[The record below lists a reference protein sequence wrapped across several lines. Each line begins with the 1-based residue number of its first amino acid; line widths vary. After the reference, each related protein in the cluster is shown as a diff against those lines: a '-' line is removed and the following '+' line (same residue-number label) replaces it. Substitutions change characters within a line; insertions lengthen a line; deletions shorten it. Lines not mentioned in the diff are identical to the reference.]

1 VKHLALFGA
10 SGHGKVVAEIAE
22 LTGWQVSFF
31 DDAYPEIK
39 QLEHWRVLGNSAG
52 FELQQHEFA
61 GAFVSIGNNVIR
73 LAKIKWLMSMGVE
86 LPTLIHPDACVSG
99 YAQIAHSSVVMAM
112 AVVNPFAKLGYGCIV
127 NTAATVDHDC
137 MLAECVHISPGAN
150 LAGAVSVGECSWI
163 GIGASVKQCLTIGSQ
178 VMVGAGACVVAD
190 VANNVTVMGVPAKSM
205 IA

>member
-1 VKHLALFGA
+1 MKHLALFGA

-39 QLEHWRVLGNSAG
+39 QLEHWRVLGNSAD
-52 FELQQHEFA
+52 FESRKNEFN
-61 GAFVSIGNNVIR
+61 GAFVSIGNNRVR
-73 LAKIKWLMSMGVE
+73 LAKLDWLMGIGIE
-86 LPTLIHPDACVSG
+86 LPTLIHPAACVSG